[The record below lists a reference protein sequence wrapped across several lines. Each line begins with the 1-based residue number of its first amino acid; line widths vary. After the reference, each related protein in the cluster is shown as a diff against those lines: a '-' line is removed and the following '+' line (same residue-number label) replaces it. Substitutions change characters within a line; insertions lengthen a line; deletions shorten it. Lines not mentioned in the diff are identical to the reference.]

1 MIEKEIELSMDKALK
16 KLPFE
21 IKKIKFVLAVIKFF
35 KRKQSMDMIKL
46 ISVNNDE
53 LKNEALNVYLENNYY
68 FSKISDDPPSISNVE
83 EDIEVIPNGVQK
95 NQKNYRLI
103 SFNDEILGVVDF
115 LSDYPEKDTILIG
128 LFIIKNDKQKQ
139 GLGTKIFRYLENLF
153 KDKKFLKIRIGVLVD
168 NEIGLSFWKKQNFK
182 EIERKFLKFEKSKK
196 EVIVMEK
203 EI

>member
-1 MIEKEIELSMDKALK
+1 
-16 KLPFE
+16 
-21 IKKIKFVLAVIKFF
+21 
-35 KRKQSMDMIKL
+35 MDMIKL

-115 LSDYPEKDTILIG
+115 LTDYPEKDIILIG
-128 LFIIKNDKQKQ
+128 FFIIKNDKQKQ

-153 KDKKFLKIRIGVLVD
+153 RNKKFLKIRIGVLVD

>member
-1 MIEKEIELSMDKALK
+1 
-16 KLPFE
+16 
-21 IKKIKFVLAVIKFF
+21 
-35 KRKQSMDMIKL
+35 MDMIKL

-53 LKNEALNVYLENNYY
+53 LKNEVLNIYLENDYY
-68 FSKISDDPPSISNVE
+68 FSKISDNPPSISNVE

-139 GLGTKIFRYLENLF
+139 GLGTKIFRYLEILF

-168 NEIGLSFWKKQNFK
+168 NEIGLSLWKKQNFK
-182 EIERKFLKFEKSKK
+182 EIERKFLKFEKSEK

>member
-1 MIEKEIELSMDKALK
+1 
-16 KLPFE
+16 
-21 IKKIKFVLAVIKFF
+21 
-35 KRKQSMDMIKL
+35 MDMIKL
-46 ISVNNDE
+46 VSVNNDE

-68 FSKISDDPPSISNVE
+68 FSKISDNPPSISNVE

-103 SFNDEILGVVDF
+103 SFNNEILGVVDY
-115 LSDYPEKDTILIG
+115 LTDYPEKDTILIG
-128 LFIIKNDKQKQ
+128 FFIIKNDKQKQ

>member
-1 MIEKEIELSMDKALK
+1 
-16 KLPFE
+16 
-21 IKKIKFVLAVIKFF
+21 
-35 KRKQSMDMIKL
+35 MDMIKL

-68 FSKISDDPPSISNVE
+68 FSKISDNPLSISNVE

-115 LSDYPEKDTILIG
+115 LSDYPEKDTILVG

-139 GLGTKIFRYLENLF
+139 GLGTKIFRYLEKSF
-153 KDKKFLKIRIGVLVD
+153 KNKKFLKIRIGVLVD

-182 EIERKFLKFEKSKK
+182 EIERKFLKFEKSEK

>member
-1 MIEKEIELSMDKALK
+1 
-16 KLPFE
+16 
-21 IKKIKFVLAVIKFF
+21 
-35 KRKQSMDMIKL
+35 MDMIKL
-46 ISVNNDE
+46 ISVNNDK

-68 FSKISDDPPSISNVE
+68 FSKISDNPLSISNVE

-139 GLGTKIFRYLENLF
+139 GLGTKIFRYLEKSF
-153 KDKKFLKIRIGVLVD
+153 KNEKFLKIRIGVLAD

>member
-1 MIEKEIELSMDKALK
+1 
-16 KLPFE
+16 
-21 IKKIKFVLAVIKFF
+21 
-35 KRKQSMDMIKL
+35 MDMIKL
-46 ISVNNDE
+46 ISVNNDK

-68 FSKISDDPPSISNVE
+68 FSKISDNPPSISNVE
-83 EDIEVIPNGVQK
+83 EDIEAIPNGVQK

-103 SFNDEILGVVDF
+103 SFNDEILGVVDY
-115 LSDYPEKDTILIG
+115 LIDYPEKDTILIG

-168 NEIGLSFWKKQNFK
+168 NEIGLFFWKKQNFK

>member
-1 MIEKEIELSMDKALK
+1 
-16 KLPFE
+16 
-21 IKKIKFVLAVIKFF
+21 
-35 KRKQSMDMIKL
+35 MDMIKL

-139 GLGTKIFRYLENLF
+139 GLGTKIFRYLEKSF
-153 KDKKFLKIRIGVLVD
+153 KNKKFLKIRIGVLVD

>member
-1 MIEKEIELSMDKALK
+1 
-16 KLPFE
+16 
-21 IKKIKFVLAVIKFF
+21 
-35 KRKQSMDMIKL
+35 MDMIKL
-46 ISVNNDE
+46 ISVNNDK

-68 FSKISDDPPSISNVE
+68 FSKISDNPPSISNVE

-103 SFNDEILGVVDF
+103 SFNGEILGVVDF

-128 LFIIKNDKQKQ
+128 FFIIKNDKQKQ
-139 GLGTKIFRYLENLF
+139 GLGTKIFRYLEKSF
-153 KDKKFLKIRIGVLVD
+153 KNKKFLKIRIGVLVD

>member
-1 MIEKEIELSMDKALK
+1 MD
-16 KLPFE
+16 
-21 IKKIKFVLAVIKFF
+21 I
-35 KRKQSMDMIKL
+35 IKL
-46 ISVNNDE
+46 ISVNNDK
-53 LKNEALNVYLENNYY
+53 LKNETLNVYLENNYY
-68 FSKISDDPPSISNVE
+68 FSKISDNPPSISNVE

-139 GLGTKIFRYLENLF
+139 GLGTRIFRYLENLF

>member
-1 MIEKEIELSMDKALK
+1 
-16 KLPFE
+16 
-21 IKKIKFVLAVIKFF
+21 
-35 KRKQSMDMIKL
+35 MDMIKL

-68 FSKISDDPPSISNVE
+68 FSKISDNPLSISNVE

-139 GLGTKIFRYLENLF
+139 GLGTKIFRYLEKSF
-153 KDKKFLKIRIGVLVD
+153 KNKKFLKIRIGVLVD
-168 NEIGLSFWKKQNFK
+168 NKIGLSFWKKQNFK
-182 EIERKFLKFEKSKK
+182 EIERKFLKFEKSEK

>member
-1 MIEKEIELSMDKALK
+1 
-16 KLPFE
+16 
-21 IKKIKFVLAVIKFF
+21 
-35 KRKQSMDMIKL
+35 MDMIKL

-182 EIERKFLKFEKSKK
+182 EIERKFLKFEKSEK

>member
-1 MIEKEIELSMDKALK
+1 
-16 KLPFE
+16 
-21 IKKIKFVLAVIKFF
+21 
-35 KRKQSMDMIKL
+35 MDMIKL

-68 FSKISDDPPSISNVE
+68 FSKISDNPPSISNVE

-103 SFNDEILGVVDF
+103 SFNNEILGVIDY
-115 LSDYPEKDTILIG
+115 LTDYPEKDTILIG
-128 LFIIKNDKQKQ
+128 FFIIKNDKQKQ
-139 GLGTKIFRYLENLF
+139 GLGTRIFRYLENLF

-182 EIERKFLKFEKSKK
+182 EIERKFLKFEKSEK

>member
-1 MIEKEIELSMDKALK
+1 
-16 KLPFE
+16 
-21 IKKIKFVLAVIKFF
+21 
-35 KRKQSMDMIKL
+35 MIKL

-53 LKNEALNVYLENNYY
+53 LKNEALNVYLENDYY
-68 FSKISDDPPSISNVE
+68 FSKISDNPPSISNVE
-83 EDIEVIPNGVQK
+83 EDIEVISNGVQK

-139 GLGTKIFRYLENLF
+139 GLGTKIFRYLEKSF
-153 KDKKFLKIRIGVLVD
+153 KNKKFLKIRIGVLAN

>member
-1 MIEKEIELSMDKALK
+1 
-16 KLPFE
+16 
-21 IKKIKFVLAVIKFF
+21 
-35 KRKQSMDMIKL
+35 MDMIKL

-68 FSKISDDPPSISNVE
+68 FSKISDNPPSISNVE

-103 SFNDEILGVVDF
+103 SFNDQILGIVDY
-115 LSDYPEKDTILIG
+115 LIDYPEKDTILIG

-139 GLGTKIFRYLENLF
+139 GLGTKIFRYLEKSF
-153 KDKKFLKIRIGVLVD
+153 KNKKFLKIRIGVLVD

>member
-1 MIEKEIELSMDKALK
+1 
-16 KLPFE
+16 
-21 IKKIKFVLAVIKFF
+21 
-35 KRKQSMDMIKL
+35 MDMIKL

-68 FSKISDDPPSISNVE
+68 FSKISDNPPSISNVE
-83 EDIEVIPNGVQK
+83 EDIEVIPIGVQK

-115 LSDYPEKDTILIG
+115 LSDYPEKNTILIG
-128 LFIIKNDKQKQ
+128 FFIIKNDKQKQ
-139 GLGTKIFRYLENLF
+139 GLGTKIFRYLEKSF
-153 KDKKFLKIRIGVLVD
+153 KNKKFLKIRIGVLVD

>member
-1 MIEKEIELSMDKALK
+1 
-16 KLPFE
+16 
-21 IKKIKFVLAVIKFF
+21 
-35 KRKQSMDMIKL
+35 MDMIKL

-68 FSKISDDPPSISNVE
+68 FSKISDNPPGISNVE

-103 SFNDEILGVVDF
+103 SFNDEILGVVDY
-115 LSDYPEKDTILIG
+115 LTNYPEKDIILIDF
-128 LFIIKNDKQKQ
+128 FIIKNDKQKQ

-182 EIERKFLKFEKSKK
+182 EIERKFLKFEKSEK

>member
-1 MIEKEIELSMDKALK
+1 
-16 KLPFE
+16 
-21 IKKIKFVLAVIKFF
+21 
-35 KRKQSMDMIKL
+35 MDMIKL

-95 NQKNYRLI
+95 NQKNYSLI
-103 SFNDEILGVVDF
+103 SFNNEILGLVDY
-115 LSDYPEKDTILIG
+115 LTDYPEKETILIG
-128 LFIIKNDKQKQ
+128 FFIVKNDKQKQ
-139 GLGTKIFRYLENLF
+139 ALGTRIFRYLEKLF
-153 KDKKFLKIRIGVLVD
+153 KNKKFLKIRIGVLVN

-182 EIERKFLKFEKSKK
+182 EIERKFLKFEKSEK

>member
-1 MIEKEIELSMDKALK
+1 
-16 KLPFE
+16 
-21 IKKIKFVLAVIKFF
+21 
-35 KRKQSMDMIKL
+35 MDMIKL
-46 ISVNNDE
+46 ISVNNDK

-68 FSKISDDPPSISNVE
+68 FSKISDNPPSISNVE
-83 EDIEVIPNGVQK
+83 EDIEAIPNGVQK

-115 LSDYPEKDTILIG
+115 LSNYPEKDTILIG

-139 GLGTKIFRYLENLF
+139 GLGTKIFRHLEKSF
-153 KDKKFLKIRIGVLVD
+153 KNKKFFKIRIGVLVD

>member
-1 MIEKEIELSMDKALK
+1 MD
-16 KLPFE
+16 
-21 IKKIKFVLAVIKFF
+21 I
-35 KRKQSMDMIKL
+35 IKL

-53 LKNEALNVYLENNYY
+53 LKIEALNIYLENNYY
-68 FSKISDDPPSISNVE
+68 FSKISDNPPSISNVE

-182 EIERKFLKFEKSKK
+182 EIERKFLKFEKSEK

>member
-1 MIEKEIELSMDKALK
+1 
-16 KLPFE
+16 
-21 IKKIKFVLAVIKFF
+21 
-35 KRKQSMDMIKL
+35 MDMIKL

-115 LSDYPEKDTILIG
+115 LTDYPEKNTILIG
-128 LFIIKNDKQKQ
+128 FFIIKNDKQKQ
-139 GLGTKIFRYLENLF
+139 GLGTRIFRYLENLF

>member
-1 MIEKEIELSMDKALK
+1 
-16 KLPFE
+16 
-21 IKKIKFVLAVIKFF
+21 
-35 KRKQSMDMIKL
+35 MDMIKL

-68 FSKISDDPPSISNVE
+68 FSKISNTSQNISNVE
-83 EDIEVIPNGVQK
+83 EDIEAIPNGVQK

-115 LSDYPEKDTILIG
+115 LTDYPEKDIILIG
-128 LFIIKNDKQKQ
+128 FFIIKNDKQKQ
-139 GLGTKIFRYLENLF
+139 GLGTRIFRYLENLF

-182 EIERKFLKFEKSKK
+182 EIERKFLKFEKSEK

>member
-1 MIEKEIELSMDKALK
+1 
-16 KLPFE
+16 
-21 IKKIKFVLAVIKFF
+21 
-35 KRKQSMDMIKL
+35 MDMIKL

-53 LKNEALNVYLENNYY
+53 LKNEALNIYLENNYY
-68 FSKISDDPPSISNVE
+68 FSKISDNPPSISNVE

-115 LSDYPEKDTILIG
+115 LTDYPEKDIILIG
-128 LFIIKNDKQKQ
+128 FFIIKNDKQKQ
-139 GLGTKIFRYLENLF
+139 GLGTRIFRYLENLF

>member
-1 MIEKEIELSMDKALK
+1 
-16 KLPFE
+16 
-21 IKKIKFVLAVIKFF
+21 
-35 KRKQSMDMIKL
+35 MDMIKL
-46 ISVNNDE
+46 ISVNNDK

-68 FSKISDDPPSISNVE
+68 FSKISDNPPSISNVE
-83 EDIEVIPNGVQK
+83 EDIEAISNGVQK

-182 EIERKFLKFEKSKK
+182 EIERKFLKFEKSEK

>member
-1 MIEKEIELSMDKALK
+1 
-16 KLPFE
+16 
-21 IKKIKFVLAVIKFF
+21 
-35 KRKQSMDMIKL
+35 MDMIKL
-46 ISVNNDE
+46 ISVNNDK

-68 FSKISDDPPSISNVE
+68 FSKISDNPPSISNVE
-83 EDIEVIPNGVQK
+83 EDIETIPNGVQK

-115 LSDYPEKDTILIG
+115 LSDYPEKDTILVG

-139 GLGTKIFRYLENLF
+139 GLGTKIFRYLEKSF
-153 KDKKFLKIRIGVLVD
+153 KNKKFLKIRIGVLVD

-182 EIERKFLKFEKSKK
+182 EIERKFLKFEKSEK

>member
-1 MIEKEIELSMDKALK
+1 
-16 KLPFE
+16 
-21 IKKIKFVLAVIKFF
+21 
-35 KRKQSMDMIKL
+35 MDMIKL

-83 EDIEVIPNGVQK
+83 EDIEVIPNGVLK

-139 GLGTKIFRYLENLF
+139 GLGTKIFRYLEKSF
-153 KDKKFLKIRIGVLVD
+153 KNKKFLKIRIGVLAN